1 MAWYHM
7 AEFDGGDAGDDE
19 VELSL
24 DAVLDLLSHHH
35 RRTILR
41 TLRERGG
48 EGVPLDEVV
57 SRLRER
63 EARRTGERPS
73 WDHIS
78 ATLHHVHNP
87 KLADSRVVDFDE
99 SEAEYRYR
107 PDDRLE
113 RWLELVESE
122 HDAK

>member
-1 MAWYHM
+1 MAGG
-7 AEFDGGDAGDDE
+7 DGDDAGDGE
-19 VELSL
+19 TELSL

-41 TLRERGG
+41 TLRDRAD
-48 EGVPLDEVV
+48 EGVPLDEVI
-57 SRLRER
+57 SRLREQ
-63 EARRTGERPS
+63 EARRSGQQPS
-73 WDHIS
+73 WDHVS

-87 KLADSRVVDFDE
+87 KLADSSVVDFDE
-99 SEAEYRYR
+99 SEAEYHYQ

-122 HDAK
+122 HGAK